1 MKLQPRDGSY
11 LKNKPLKCSCAL
23 HTGIPIAKAAT
34 VGSFLSMQMF
44 PTCCLEHLAHS
55 EKRFKCY
62 EAKAKDSDKLGIET
76 RTPGLSCQCSA
87 TKL

>member
-23 HTGIPIAKAAT
+23 HIPIAKAAT
-34 VGSFLSMQMF
+34 VGSFLSMLMF

-55 EKRFKCY
+55 ECY
-62 EAKAKDSDKLGIET
+62 EAKAKDSDELGIET
-76 RTPGLSCQCSA
+76 RTLGLSCQCSA